1 MDNTDKPFLKISEH
15 AKAFYLAENTIKNRI
30 LNGTWPARVVKI
42 GKLILIP
49 RVEHER
55 VIAEMLVSA
64 GIGIQPTGGI
74 SSTDPHQSPITTHEN
89 QLVVVGLKRKR
100 GPGRPRKSQTEMK

>member
-1 MDNTDKPFLKISEH
+1 MDNTDKPFLTISEH
-15 AKAFYLAENTIKNRI
+15 SKAFFLAANTVKNRI
-30 LNGTWPARVVKI
+30 LHGTWPAKPVKI

-74 SSTDPHQSPITTHEN
+74 SSTDPHQSPITRHEN
-89 QLVVVGLKRKR
+89 LLVGQKRA
-100 GPGRPRKSQTEMK
+100 PGRPRPRGGMGVK